1 MSIVKVIWKSKK
13 ADDKLGYIRLSSRSG
28 NKTTVKSLALDPV
41 EKKHFN
47 PNTQRMRS
55 SFTQSEYYNNFI
67 QSKLDEVNKKG
78 NKIKYLNDDKKSLI
92 TYMNLVIDKCG
103 NEGTKL
109 KYENI
114 RNLIIQFNEFKY
126 GASDVK
132 FSELTVDFLE
142 EFRKYLKTER
152 RNKQNSIVYKM
163 KSFKSFISKAH
174 RDKTYNFDVNPFDLI
189 KNTLVETNVD
199 VLNKEDLKRLMHTP
213 LYEVY
218 RSGKKFGV
226 ALPNLEVMN
235 GAKYANYNK
244 IDDIRNFFLFQLF
257 CQGIRVSDLL
267 TLRWQDFYIH
277 QDQIR
282 IKKRMVK
289 VKSYID
295 VLMNF
300 NTMDYLKQYIPVDK
314 LPEHLLTDYTKMWY
328 REIGH
333 ARLSANGYKH
343 KDIET
348 AKVLI
353 EIDYNNIEKY
363 NLVFN
368 SLNGEYFT
376 SFEDLNKLLALRK
389 KELSKKVKKTDAVLY
404 EQQILKINSEDEKIL
419 YLEKLALIVK
429 SKAILNNTIMDEA
442 SDDLKLA
449 NYKLFK
455 GIVDFLASSKE
466 TKKSFVF
473 PLLND
478 GDYADIIDDDFS
490 SMNKYQYNRF
500 TGTRAYYNRLLKVV
514 AIQCKITKPLTS
526 HVSRHSF
533 TSLMIEIGVNLNLFD
548 LMTSLGHKHL
558 NTTQVYINKFSSKRV
573 DSLNTDLVSFM
584 NKD

>member
-1 MSIVKVIWKSKK
+1 MSIVKVIWKSKTK
-13 ADDKLGYIRLSSRSG
+13 DDKLGYIRLSSRSG

-47 PNTQRMRS
+47 ANTQRMRA
-55 SFTQSEYYNNFI
+55 SFSQSEYYNNFI

-78 NKIKYLNDDKKSLI
+78 NTIKYLNDDKKSLI
-92 TYMNLVIDKCG
+92 VFMNKIIDKCE
-103 NEGTKL
+103 NEGTKM

-114 RNLIIQFNEFKY
+114 RNLIILFNEFKY

-142 EFRKYLKTER
+142 EFKKYLKIER
-152 RNKQNSIVYKM
+152 RNKNNSIVYKM

-174 RDKTYNFDVNPFDLI
+174 REKVYNFDVNPFDLI
-189 KNTLVETNVD
+189 KSELIETNVD
-199 VLNKEDLKRLMHTP
+199 VLNKEDLKKLMHTP
-213 LYEVY
+213 LVEVY
-218 RSGKKFGV
+218 RSGKKFGQP
-226 ALPNLEVMN
+226 LPNLDVLN
-235 GAKYANYNK
+235 GIKYANYNK

-267 TLRWQDFYIH
+267 TLRWNDFYIH

-300 NTMDYLKQYIPVDK
+300 NTMEYLKNYIPVK
-314 LPEHLLTDYTKMWY
+314 QLPEHLLKSYSEMWY
-328 REIGH
+328 KTIGH
-333 ARLSANGYKH
+333 ARLSVNGQKYE
-343 KDIET
+343 DINT
-348 AKVLI
+348 AKVLV
-353 EIDYNNIEKY
+353 EIDDIVIQNF
-363 NLVFN
+363 NLSFKPF
-368 SLNGEYFT
+368 NGEYFT
-376 SFEDLNKLLALRK
+376 SVNELNKIIDARK
-389 KELSKKVKKTDAVLY
+389 KELIKKIKKTDAVIY
-404 EQQILKINSEDEKIL
+404 EQKITEIYTSDEKIN
-419 YLEKLALIVK
+419 YLEKLSLIVK
-429 SKAILNNTIMDEA
+429 SKAILNNSIMDEA
-442 SDDLKLA
+442 SDDVKLV

-455 GIVDFLASSKE
+455 GIVEFLSSSKE
-466 TKKSFVF
+466 TKNSFVF
-473 PLLND
+473 PLLKD
-478 GDYADIIDDDFS
+478 GDFADIIDDDFS
-490 SMNKYQYNRF
+490 SMNKYQYNSF

-514 AIQCKITKPLTS
+514 ALQCKISKPLTS

-573 DSLNTDLVSFM
+573 DSLNKDLVDFM